1 MTNISTPQQSEYSF
15 QHQTP
20 TEPQA
25 ANIKVLD
32 VLNTS
37 KEWEVVTV
45 QGKIYVLKDQRIV
58 GSPRKKLKLR
68 LMEAFLDD
76 GSGRIPIDIWESH
89 IENVKTGRYYIV

>member
-1 MTNISTPQQSEYSF
+1 MTNISTPQQSEHSF

-45 QGKIYVLKDQRIV
+45 QGKIFGLKDQRIV
-58 GSPRKKLKLR
+58 GSPRKKIR
-68 LMEAFLDD
+68 LWKRFLTMDL
-76 GSGRIPIDIWESH
+76 GGFP
-89 IENVKTGRYYIV
+89 

>member
-15 QHQTP
+15 RHLTP

-37 KEWEVVTV
+37 KQWEVVTV
-45 QGKIYVLKDQRIV
+45 QGKILEVPAKNLGLWKRSLTMDL
-58 GSPRKKLKLR
+58 GGFP
-68 LMEAFLDD
+68 
-76 GSGRIPIDIWESH
+76 
-89 IENVKTGRYYIV
+89 

>member
-20 TEPQA
+20 TKPQA
-25 ANIKVLD
+25 ENIKVLD

-45 QGKIYVLKDQRIV
+45 QGKIFGLKDQHIV
-58 GSPRKKLKLR
+58 GSPAKNLGLWRR
-68 LMEAFLDD
+68 FLMMDQGGF
-76 GSGRIPIDIWESH
+76 S
-89 IENVKTGRYYIV
+89 